1 MNSMLQ
7 CLSNT
12 TLLTNFFVSKKYVE
26 DINRVNVN
34 SNGGRLAEAYGNLME
49 AMWSGNDKVVK
60 PQDMKAEMG
69 RICSQFAGFQQQDS
83 QEFLVYLL
91 DNLHEDLNRI
101 KNPPY
106 VEDYDGHGE
115 PDETIAKEQWN
126 RFLKSKLYANV
137 IVNHFYCFLP
147 IRCQYRHFLTN
158 KENFNVVFSLQETN
172 LT

>member
-12 TLLTNFFVSKKYVE
+12 TLLTEFFLSRKYVN

-34 SNGGRLAEAYGNLME
+34 SNGGRLAEAYGDLME

-60 PQDMKAEMG
+60 PQAMKAEMG
-69 RICSQFAGFQQQDS
+69 RICTQFAGYQQQDS
-83 QEFLVYLL
+83 QEFLIYLL

-115 PDETIAKEQWN
+115 SDELIAQEQWK
-126 RFLKSKLYANV
+126 RFKK
-137 IVNHFYCFLP
+137 
-147 IRCQYRHFLTN
+147 R
-158 KENFNVVFSLQETN
+158 K
-172 LT
+172 

>member
-12 TLLTNFFVSKKYVE
+12 TLLRDFFVSKEYVR

-60 PQDMKAEMG
+60 PQAMKAEMG
-69 RICSQFAGFQQQDS
+69 RICSQFARFQQQDS

-101 KNPPY
+101 KNPHMLRTMTAMASPM
-106 VEDYDGHGE
+106 
-115 PDETIAKEQWN
+115 
-126 RFLKSKLYANV
+126 KL
-137 IVNHFYCFLP
+137 LP
-147 IRCQYRHFLTN
+147 RNSGAGF
-158 KENFNVVFSLQETN
+158 
-172 LT
+172 